1 VGPVRVRL
9 RHERSAEPRITSRV
23 RGAELTPKTEDG
35 YLVFEVERLTDHDV
49 IVIDDRDDR

>member
-1 VGPVRVRL
+1 L
-9 RHERSAEPRITSRV
+9 TS
-23 RGAELTPKTEDG
+23 KTEDG